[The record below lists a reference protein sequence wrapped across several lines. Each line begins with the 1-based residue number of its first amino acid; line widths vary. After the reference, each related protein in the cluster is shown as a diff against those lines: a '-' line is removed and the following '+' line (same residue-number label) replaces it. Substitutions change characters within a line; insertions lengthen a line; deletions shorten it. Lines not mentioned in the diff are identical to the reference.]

1 MADGEKVL
9 QWGIY
14 MPVSF
19 TSLGKNCIEL
29 IKCPQLLSQDPG
41 LAASK

>member
-1 MADGEKVL
+1 MKKMADGEKEL
-9 QWGIY
+9 QWDIY

-29 IKCPQLLSQDPG
+29 IKCPQLFV
-41 LAASK
+41 